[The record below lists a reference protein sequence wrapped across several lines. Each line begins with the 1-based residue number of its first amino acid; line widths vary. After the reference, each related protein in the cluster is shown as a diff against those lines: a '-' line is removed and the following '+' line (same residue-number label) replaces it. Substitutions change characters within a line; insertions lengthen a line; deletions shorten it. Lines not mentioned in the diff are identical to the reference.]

1 MGAFNGRWEGSSRK
15 HCLAGRTRDLW
26 PYRMFFPVSNQLS
39 SWCERP
45 PGTARS
51 EGEGVACPGR
61 MGQVL
66 GGDLGLSS
74 LLLFRGIQASGGF
87 WAILVA
93 RGSR

>member
-1 MGAFNGRWEGSSRK
+1 MGREFWEALLGWPWP
-15 HCLAGRTRDLW
+15 GRDLW

-39 SWCERP
+39 SGCERP
-45 PGTARS
+45 PGAARS

-61 MGQVL
+61 VGLVL

-74 LLLFRGIQASGGF
+74 LLPFRDIQASGGF
-87 WAILVA
+87 WENLVA